1 VKTLTDILQ
10 SIPVLRT
17 EGAMDRPVA
26 ALRFDSRQVQPGDV
40 FVAVRGTQTDGHVY
54 IGSAVNAGVVAVVCE
69 EWPVQE
75 YQPGITW
82 IQVENSA
89 RALGHMAANYYE
101 HPSRQLRLVAITGTN
116 GKTTCATLLHELFM
130 ELGYKAGLL
139 STVENRI
146 GAAVLPASHT
156 TPDALSLQALV
167 HDMAEA
173 GCGYVFMEASSH
185 ALAQER
191 MAGLELAGGV
201 FTNIS
206 HDHLDYHGSFQN
218 YIYAKKRLFD
228 VLPATAFALVNRDD
242 KRASVMV
249 QNTQA
254 RVRDFA
260 LKSPASYKAKI
271 ISNELEGLHLELDG
285 TELMVHLIGSFN
297 AYNLLAAYAVALEL
311 GMDKAEV
318 LRALSALKPVRGRFE
333 TIRVNDRLG
342 IVDYAHTPDAVE
354 KVLQTIDQLRGG
366 RAQLITVLGCGGDR
380 DQTKRPLMAQAACA
394 YSTTVILTSDNPR
407 SEDPEKILDDMEA
420 GVPAGASGKVLRIS
434 SRRDAIRA
442 AVRMAS
448 PGSVVLVA
456 GKGHETYQEIKGV
469 RYPFDDRSELN
480 QALES
485 VTQ

>member
-1 VKTLTDILQ
+1 
-10 SIPVLRT
+10 
-17 EGAMDRPVA
+17 
-26 ALRFDSRQVQPGDV
+26 
-40 FVAVRGTQTDGHVY
+40 
-54 IGSAVNAGVVAVVCE
+54 
-69 EWPVQE
+69 
-75 YQPGITW
+75 
-82 IQVENSA
+82 
-89 RALGHMAANYYE
+89 
-101 HPSRQLRLVAITGTN
+101 
-116 GKTTCATLLHELFM
+116 
-130 ELGYKAGLL
+130 
-139 STVENRI
+139 
-146 GAAVLPASHT
+146 
-156 TPDALSLQALV
+156 
-167 HDMAEA
+167 
-173 GCGYVFMEASSH
+173 
-185 ALAQER
+185 
-191 MAGLELAGGV
+191 
-201 FTNIS
+201 
-206 HDHLDYHGSFQN
+206 
-218 YIYAKKRLFD
+218 
-228 VLPATAFALVNRDD
+228 
-242 KRASVMV
+242 
-249 QNTQA
+249 
-254 RVRDFA
+254 
-260 LKSPASYKAKI
+260 
-271 ISNELEGLHLELDG
+271 
-285 TELMVHLIGSFN
+285 MVHLIGSFN

-318 LRALSALKPVRGRFE
+318 LTALSALKPVRGRFE
-333 TIRVNDRLG
+333 TIRINDRLG